1 MIDVFQQLGGGFQQV
16 LYPPYLLLII
26 VGVGIGMIA
35 GVLPG
40 ITGIMVL
47 ILMLPLTYKMAAIPA
62 LIFLTGAYIGGA
74 FGGTITAILFNIPG
88 DPDSVPSLWDG
99 YPMARAGEAGKAL
112 GIAAFSAVIG
122 GLAGAVMLTFLSE
135 PFARVALK
143 FSSAEFFSIIV
154 FGLTSVTALG
164 ASSLRLALI
173 SLTIGLLIGMVGL
186 DDIYGQERF
195 TFNSPIL
202 RDGIDFQIVMMGVY
216 AMAEVLERLSQ
227 FYPSTG
233 FAGSSSVAAKLP
245 GVRELFRLWPTL
257 SRATATGIV
266 IGAIPG
272 AGATVGAF
280 VSYGVEKLFCRR
292 RNLLGTG
299 IAEGLAA
306 PNAAANATVGGA
318 FVPLLTLGIPGSGAT
333 AVILGAFLIKGI
345 QPGPNIFS
353 SDNVLVYSIFAAQYI
368 ALASVLA
375 LTYLSVRIY
384 VKILQ
389 MPEPIIA
396 ALIMVFTVLGAYS
409 LRSDMSDVW
418 LMVGFGVLGFMMR
431 RFNFPVA
438 PLVLGVILGPLA
450 ERHFMQTMISY
461 HNDPMVFVVRPI
473 SAIFLFLAA
482 SAVALSLIRRHF
494 ETRAYREA
502 TLLAQD

>member
-1 MIDVFQQLGGGFQQV
+1 MDVLQHLGAGFLQV
-16 LYPPYLLLII
+16 LYLPYLLL
-26 VGVGIGMIA
+26 VVAGVAVGMIA

-47 ILMLPLTYKMAAIPA
+47 ILMLPVTYKMAAIPA
-62 LIFLTGAYIGGA
+62 LILLTSAYVGGA
-74 FGGTITAILFNIPG
+74 FGGTITSILFNIPG

-122 GLAGAVMLTFLSE
+122 GLTGTIVLTFLSE
-135 PFARVALK
+135 PFARVALQ
-143 FSSAEFFSIIV
+143 FSSTEFFSIIV

-164 ASSLRLALI
+164 AGSLRFALV
-173 SLTIGLLIGMVGL
+173 SLVIGLLIGTVGL

-195 TFNSPIL
+195 TFGSSIL

-227 FYPSTG
+227 FYPSANISG
-233 FAGSSSVAAKLP
+233 REGIAARLP
-245 GVRELFRLWPTL
+245 GARELFRLWPTL
-257 SRATATGIV
+257 SRATVTGMV
-266 IGAIPG
+266 IGVIPG

-280 VSYGVEKLFCRR
+280 VSYGVEKLFARR
-292 RNLLGTG
+292 RKLLGTG
-299 IAEGLAA
+299 IPEGLAA

-345 QPGPNIFS
+345 QPGPNIFTTA
-353 SDNVLVYSIFAAQYI
+353 NTLVYSIFATQYV
-368 ALASVLA
+368 ALVVMLA
-375 LTYLSVRIY
+375 LTYLSVRLY

-389 MPEPIIA
+389 MPESIIA
-396 ALIMVFTVLGAYS
+396 AMIMIFTVLGAYS

-418 LMVGFGVLGFMMR
+418 QMIGFGVLGYIMR
-431 RFNFPVA
+431 RFDFPVA

-450 ERHFMQTMISY
+450 ERHFMQTMFSY
-461 HNDPMVFVVRPI
+461 HNDLTIFVTRPI
-473 SAIFLFLAA
+473 SALFLVLAA
-482 SAVALSLIRRHF
+482 ATVAVALIRQRF
-494 ETRAYREA
+494 ETAAYHEA
-502 TLLAQD
+502 EMQAQD